1 LEKAFE
7 NTGLR
12 PPKRL
17 PIAQQL
23 GETSLMFMVHP
34 TLTAKEVQ
42 KTCDV
47 LVEVASDNYNN

>member
-1 LEKAFE
+1 MEKAFE

-12 PPKRL
+12 PQKRL

-34 TLTAKEVQ
+34 TLTEKEIQ